1 MVAEVSVEII
11 AHRGA
16 SYDAPENTLASVR
29 LGWQQGADAVEVDV
43 HLSKDNRV
51 VVIHDADT
59 KRVTGVKQLVRECTL
74 AELQKLDCGKWKAPC
89 WKGERFAPLEEA
101 LATIPSGKRML
112 VEIKSGPEIIPH
124 FGTAIDRARRQVVP
138 IGFDLET
145 MRLLKKACP
154 TLEMYWVVGW
164 RRDWKRGGWLP
175 KPAMMIEQC
184 VEAGFD
190 GLDVG
195 SNGPLSVGFASKV
208 KAAGLKL
215 YVWTV
220 DSPAKARKLRDA
232 GVDGIATNRPGYM
245 REKLNE
251 LS

>member
-1 MVAEVSVEII
+1 MEII

-29 LGWQQGADAVEVDV
+29 LAWEQGADAVEVDV
-43 HLSKDNRV
+43 HLSRDNRV

-59 KRVTGVKQLVRECTL
+59 QRIAGLKRLVRNLSL
-74 AELQKLDCGKWKAPC
+74 AELQKLDVGRWKSA
-89 WKGERFAPLEEA
+89 KYAGEKLASLEDV
-101 LATIPSGKRML
+101 LATIPPGKRLL

-124 FGTAIDRARRQVVP
+124 FPKVGPNVVP
-138 IGFDLET
+138 ISFDLKT
-145 MRLLKKACP
+145 IAGLKQTRP
-154 TLEMYWVVGW
+154 DLECYWVVGW

-175 KPAMMIEQC
+175 KPAKMIEQTL
-184 VEAGFD
+184 ANNLD

-195 SNGPLSVGFASKV
+195 ANGPITSSLVKKV

-220 DSPAKARKLRDA
+220 DSPAKAKQLRAA
-232 GVDGIATNRPGYM
+232 GIDGLATNRPAWL
-245 REKLNE
+245 RRQIE
-251 LS
+251 